1 MPSEPRA
8 ERSAKKKEG
17 KGKKKDCRLQFRLG
31 TQITNLGKRG
41 PVAGAKSNELE
52 SGLCLAKPALFP
64 RSILFMNAIN
74 SDHLF

>member
-17 KGKKKDCRLQFRLG
+17 KGKKKTADFNFDSARKS
-31 TQITNLGKRG
+31 QIWANVDLWQ
-41 PVAGAKSNELE
+41 AKSNELE